1 MRAWNT
7 MAALLTIL
15 AAMRDAP
22 GAESPAFAA
31 LSELGEHLEGC
42 ASGAAGA
49 EDKAAA
55 ALRRVV
61 SLVSPAARS

>member
-1 MRAWNT
+1 
-7 MAALLTIL
+7 MAALLTTL

-22 GAESPAFAA
+22 GAESPAFKA
-31 LSELGEHLEGC
+31 LSELAEHVEGC

-55 ALRRVV
+55 ALRRVAA
-61 SLVSPAARS
+61 LVSPDARG